1 MPAKQTLVLGL
12 GNPLRGDD
20 GLGPAVIR
28 WMQARGLPRGVTAI
42 DGGTRGLDVLLTLAE
57 YRRVF
62 IVDAAGVGRAPGEWL
77 RLVLRSPRPNPRT
90 RQARAGPLLGAG
102 GVGGVE
108 TPALSCHAA
117 GLADALALGAALGV
131 LPEQVIIFGVQP
143 ARVDCEACPERSRRV
158 PDPDFDSECSEEE
171 EEGEWGSPG
180 LSAEVRKAVP
190 AVGRAILNEIGSQ
203 DGQNPDH

>member
-1 MPAKQTLVLGL
+1 MPAKRTHPCLSASVLVLGL

-62 IVDAAGVGRAPGEWL
+62 VVDAAGVGCAPGEWL
-77 RLVLRSPRPNPRT
+77 RLVLSEVEGIAPDLRRLQSPRPNPL
-90 RQARAGPLLGAG
+90 QGAG

-143 ARVDCEACPERSRRV
+143 ARVD
-158 PDPDFDSECSEEE
+158 
-171 EEGEWGSPG
+171 WSPG

>member
-28 WMQARGLPRGVTAI
+28 WMQARGLPCGVTAI

-77 RLVLRSPRPNPRT
+77 RIAPDLRR
-90 RQARAGPLLGAG
+90 L
-102 GVGGVE
+102 GVE

-143 ARVDCEACPERSRRV
+143 ARVDWSPE
-158 PDPDFDSECSEEE
+158 
-171 EEGEWGSPG
+171 

-190 AVGRAILNEIGSQ
+190 AVGRAILSEVER
-203 DGQNPDH
+203 